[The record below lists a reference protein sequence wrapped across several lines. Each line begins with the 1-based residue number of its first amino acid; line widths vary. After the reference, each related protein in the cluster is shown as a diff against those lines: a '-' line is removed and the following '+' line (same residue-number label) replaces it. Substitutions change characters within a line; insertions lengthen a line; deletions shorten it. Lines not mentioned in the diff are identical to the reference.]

1 MQIRNHADLI
11 EQGKTPADKT
21 ARQWVL
27 SALELALQKIAP
39 ENLIS
44 DLIGVSDREIS
55 AGNLHVK
62 HDEFKRIFVVGGG
75 KAGAG
80 MAAAIEKFM
89 GSSITSGL
97 VNVPPDCIVKLEKI
111 RLNPASHPEPDESG
125 MQGAIEMINLAR
137 SATAKDLVICLLSG
151 GGSSLIPLPVSG
163 ISLEEKKML
172 TRQLLKCGASIH
184 EVNSV
189 RKHISA
195 IKGGN
200 LARAAYPARLINLI
214 ISDVIGDPL
223 DVIASGPTVAD
234 TSTFAQAL
242 KILEHYELS
251 KIVPAS
257 ILEHL
262 KAGLNG
268 QIDENPTNGNIC
280 LDRVSNL
287 VIANNALAINSAGEN
302 LANFGCQIETASE
315 PRTCSSIEAAKKII
329 DDFGNFSGSIPR
341 AFISGGETRVK
352 VTGSGNGGRAQE
364 LALAFAIEAQ
374 KARLN
379 KFLFASFAT
388 DGIDGPTDAAGAII
402 DHDTLNLGNRLRLAP
417 EIFLQNND
425 SYNYLKQTGSLIKTG
440 YTGTNVNDIFITLQY

>member
-11 EQGKTPADKT
+11 EQGKTPADKA

-27 SALELALQKIAP
+27 SALELALQKVAP
-39 ENLIS
+39 ENLLS
-44 DLIGVSDREIS
+44 DLIGFSDRAIF
-55 AGNLHVK
+55 AGNLQIK
-62 HDEFKRIFVVGGG
+62 FDEFKRIFVVGGG

-80 MAAAIEKFM
+80 MASALENRC
-89 GSSITSGL
+89 GSNIFSGL
-97 VNVPPDCIVKLEKI
+97 VNVPPDCMVKLEKI
-111 RLNPASHPEPDESG
+111 RLNPASHPEPNESG
-125 MQGAIEMINLAR
+125 MQGAIEMLNLAQ
-137 SATAKDLVICLLSG
+137 SASAEDLVVCLLSG
-151 GGSSLIPLPVSG
+151 GGSSLLPLPVTG

-172 TRQLLKCGASIH
+172 TRQLLKCGASIN
-184 EVNSV
+184 EVNAV

-200 LARAAYPARLINLI
+200 LARAVYPARLINLI

-257 ILEHL
+257 IQEHL
-262 KAGLNG
+262 NAGIKG
-268 QIDENPTNGNIC
+268 QIGENPTNGNVC
-280 LDRVSNL
+280 FDRVSNL
-287 VIANNALAINSAGEN
+287 VIANNALAINSAGES

-315 PRTCSSIEAAKKII
+315 PLICSSIEAAKKII
-329 DDFGNFSGSIPR
+329 DEFGNFSGPIPR

-352 VTGSGNGGRAQE
+352 VNGSGKGGRAQE
-364 LALAFAIEAQ
+364 LALTFAIEAH

-402 DHDTLNLGNRLRLAP
+402 DHNTLDLGNRLGLSP
-417 EIFLQNND
+417 EIFMQNND
-425 SYNYLKQTGSLIKTG
+425 SYNYLKRTGSLIKTG
-440 YTGTNVNDIFITLQY
+440 YTGTNVNDIFIAFIY